1 MTTQVALR
9 GALSRGYATN
19 MRLVGNMLTGATAVV
34 EKVAL
39 ADSHGLRM
47 LAAYVVPITGHTL
60 YGILTGFPPAAH
72 LPPGVQWSQRQ
83 RADGATI
90 PHSPEHDATNL
101 LLVLE
106 PLAKIGS
113 AKGIDVYYRVSG
125 HQYHLRT
132 ATRILLRVASACP

>member
-1 MTTQVALR
+1 MTCAGQMTTQVALR

-90 PHSPEHDATNL
+90 PHSPE
-101 LLVLE
+101 
-106 PLAKIGS
+106 
-113 AKGIDVYYRVSG
+113 
-125 HQYHLRT
+125 
-132 ATRILLRVASACP
+132 